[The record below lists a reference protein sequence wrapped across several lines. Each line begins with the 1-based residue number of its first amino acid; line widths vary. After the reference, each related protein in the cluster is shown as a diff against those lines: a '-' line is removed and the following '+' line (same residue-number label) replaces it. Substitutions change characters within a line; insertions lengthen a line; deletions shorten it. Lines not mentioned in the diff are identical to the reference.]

1 MENVLHR
8 VVNVVKFLSNRGFA
22 FRGSDE
28 KIGFQTNGNVLGIIE
43 LTSQYNPFLAAHL
56 VKYGNLDS
64 GKLFT
69 RNLHI

>member
-8 VVNVVKFLSNRGFA
+8 VVNVVKFLSNRCLA
-22 FRGSDE
+22 FRSSHE
-28 KIGFQTNGNVLGIIE
+28 KIGLQINGNVLGIIE

>member
-8 VVNVVKFLSNRGFA
+8 VVNVVKFLSNGDL
-22 FRGSDE
+22 GSHE
-28 KIGFQTNGNVLGIIE
+28 KIGFQINGNVLGIIE
-43 LTSQYNPFLAAHL
+43 LTPQYNPFLAAHL

>member
-8 VVNVVKFLSNRGFA
+8 VVNVVKFLSNRGLA
-22 FRGSDE
+22 FRSSHE
-28 KIGFQTNGNVLGIIE
+28 KIGLQINGNVLGIIE
-43 LTSQYNPFLAAHL
+43 LTSQYNLAAHL